1 VEEIEMQE
9 TQPPFE
15 NENESEYNKCATAL
29 VDYYQPTIQ
38 QACEVGAWPDDVT
51 NRNLEVSDADTGD
64 TVASISFGV
73 CSDEQ
78 AEIIIPADYTQ
89 PKEREP
95 FVSIDAPENLPP
107 AGELIYEMIEHIDWI
122 IVSPYGEVTLLR
134 KVGVLLGR
142 LHQNH
147 GYSLET
153 IKTEL
158 VQEAQKRGDLPVI
171 TE

>member
-1 VEEIEMQE
+1 MQD

-15 NENESEYNKCATAL
+15 NQAEYEKYANAL
-29 VDYYQPTIQ
+29 VAHYRRTIQ
-38 QACEVGAWPDDVT
+38 EACEIGTWSDNVT
-51 NRNLEVSDADTGD
+51 DRNLVVSDADTGD

-95 FVSIDAPENLPP
+95 IVSIGSPESLPP
-107 AGELIYEMIEHIDWI
+107 AGELIYEVIEHIDWI

>member
-1 VEEIEMQE
+1 MQD

-15 NENESEYNKCATAL
+15 SENQFGYTKYANAMVAH
-29 VDYYQPTIQ
+29 YRPTIQ
-38 QACEVGAWPDDVT
+38 QPCEVGSCPDDVT
-51 NRNLEVSDADTGD
+51 DRHLVVSDANTGE
-64 TVASISFGV
+64 TVANISFGV
-73 CSDEQ
+73 CSDGK

-134 KVGVLLGR
+134 EVGGLLGR

>member
-1 VEEIEMQE
+1 MQD

-15 NENESEYNKCATAL
+15 NKNQSEYTKYANTL
-29 VDYYQPTIQ
+29 VAHHRPPIQ
-38 QACEVGAWPDDVT
+38 QSCEVGEWPDDVT
-51 NRNLEVSDADTGD
+51 DRNLVVSDADTGD

-73 CSDEQ
+73 YSDGQ

-95 FVSIDAPENLPP
+95 FVSIDSPEKLSP
-107 AGELIYEMIEHIDWI
+107 AGELIYEIIEHIDWI
-122 IVSPYGEVTLLR
+122 IVSPYAEVTLLR
-134 KVGVLLGR
+134 KVGALLGQ

-147 GYSLET
+147 DYSLKT
-153 IKTEL
+153 IKTGL
-158 VQEAQKRGDLPVI
+158 VQEAQERGDLPII